1 MITKLTNKT
10 SGNSKS
16 DAFPPHLRRTNAR
29 DVEQQVAQDTAI
41 AALMAK
47 IAKLEGKLAP
57 KNNRA
62 ITLKASGMGRFPVTL
77 YQQEWEKLLGIAD
90 QIREFIA
97 ENKDKAL
104 DQRLIATVEKSHHL
118 DAAGRPCRWPRSP
131 SRVTRSSTSRLP
143 RAKLTTNLS
152 GDSTGDD
159 HSAPAFRRVA
169 AEST

>member
-104 DQRLIATVEKSHHL
+104 DQRTDRHRRKSHRWAPLSVAALTIAGDAQL
-118 DAAGRPCRWPRSP
+118 DFAVAAGEAHDEP
-131 SRVTRSSTSRLP
+131 
-143 RAKLTTNLS
+143 
-152 GDSTGDD
+152 
-159 HSAPAFRRVA
+159 FRG
-169 AEST
+169 